1 MAISNRIAFYNHSVN
16 IAPFGSST
24 YTMVHGAQS
33 AGLNLS
39 FSLNQIFELGQ
50 LSIYEN
56 VEDLPQVELSLEKV
70 LDGYTPIYLLCTT
83 AAANPTLAGRSSSR
97 ANVQMGLWRETDE
110 SATGSVPTLRQV
122 LVSGAYVSSVQYS
135 FPVDSPLSESVT
147 LVAND
152 LFWKNTSGAPASFP
166 NFDTTFLGGDSPL
179 ASNGSGGVNQRE
191 NIIFNVTATG
201 VTELG
206 VDTNGVIRDWNCT
219 VLPRD
224 IPGIN
229 GSGMNG
235 NDSDGYPAAK
245 IQSITV
251 NVDFGR
257 EDILQLGVKGPFYRF
272 LQVPTEVTT
281 SIDVHNLSGSNVSA
295 SSFGVF
301 AGAPGVCTDR
311 YNLLDNTIRITTCEG
326 LRLYLGK
333 KNKLTSINDQGG
345 DTGGGNRTT
354 TYSYSNFND
363 FTVGH
368 YNDPNW
374 TLRPQSGSNGVTYFS
389 PQ

>member
-1 MAISNRIAFYNHSVN
+1 MALHNRISFYNHRIDV
-16 IAPFGSST
+16 APFGTST
-24 YTMVHGAQS
+24 YTMAHGVQS

-39 FSLNQIFELGQ
+39 FSLQQVFELGQ

-56 VEDLPQVELSLEKV
+56 VEDLPQVEMTTEKV
-70 LDGYTPIYLLCTT
+70 LDGYPPVYLLCTT
-83 AAANPTLAGRSSSR
+83 SAANPSLAGRSSSR
-97 ANVQMGLWRETDE
+97 CNLQMGIWRETDE
-110 SATGSVPTLRQV
+110 SATGSVPTVRQV

-135 FPVDSPLSESVT
+135 FPVDDSFSESVT

-152 LFWKNTSGAPASFP
+152 MFWQGSTGALASYP
-166 NFDTTFLGGDSPL
+166 NFDVTFLGNDSPL
-179 ASNGSGGVNQRE
+179 ASAGSGGVNRRE
-191 NIIFNVTATG
+191 NIIFGATS
-201 VTELG
+201 VANG
-206 VDTNGVIRDWNCT
+206 VDSNGVIRDYNCT

-229 GSGMNG
+229 TSGMNP
-235 NDSDGYPAAK
+235 NDADGFPAAK

-295 SSFGVF
+295 SSFGVY
-301 AGAPGVCTDR
+301 AGTAGVCTDR
-311 YNLLDNTIRITTCEG
+311 YNLIDNTIRVTTCEG

-345 DTGGGNRTT
+345 DTGGGNRST

-368 YNDPNW
+368 FNDPAW
-374 TLRPQSGSNGVTYFS
+374 TLRPQSGSNGTSYFAVA
-389 PQ
+389 